1 MPRRVRFDVSEGGVT
16 YRVLGLATHDV
27 PDREMAPV
35 TRDFAATATSPTRA
49 RYVRV
54 TVERYGRLPDWH
66 PGKGEESWFFADEIV
81 VERSPAAQHPSALEK
96 AVLDEINWARTH
108 PGQAA
113 DYLDNTIA
121 PLFLLENKEAF
132 KDEPT
137 TRAPLPEEH
146 GLYRTTQE
154 GLGLVRETA
163 AWLRAQRPRP
173 AVAWNDTLGR
183 MAVAMVTLQGPSG
196 EMGHDRHGG
205 DWMSLASRQDPRLV
219 CCGETNSYGSEDPR
233 TIVIDLI
240 VDDGVPSR
248 GHRATVFDV
257 RKGYDVVGIAV
268 GPHTTHRFMC
278 VIDWGVLRPARS
290 EH

>member
-1 MPRRVRFDVSEGGVT
+1 MDGMNSAEGRRVAG
-16 YRVLGLATHDV
+16 RVLHWPAITCVVCV
-27 PDREMAPV
+27 PALFAIAGPLSTPDARQRRVAP
-35 TRDFAATATSPTRA
+35 
-49 RYVRV
+49 
-54 TVERYGRLPDWH
+54 
-66 PGKGEESWFFADEIV
+66 
-81 VERSPAAQHPSALEK
+81 PAARHPSALEQ

-113 DYLDNTIA
+113 DYLDKTIA

-137 TRAPLPEEH
+137 TRAPLPEER

-173 AVAWNDTLGR
+173 AVEWNDALGR
-183 MAVAMVTLQGPSG
+183 MADALVTLQGPSG
-196 EMGHDRHGG
+196 EMGHDRHGV
-205 DWMSLASRQDPRLV
+205 DWMSLASGLDPRLV
-219 CCGETNSYGSEDPR
+219 CCGETNSYGSADPR

-248 GHRATVFDV
+248 GHRATIFDAS
-257 RKGYDVVGIAV
+257 KGYNVVGIAV

-278 VIDWGVLRPARS
+278 VIDWGVLRPKD
-290 EH
+290 